1 MAQLPVVRRTVA
13 IAVAAALLLPAV
25 GARRAEAATLSL
37 RSSAVT
43 VAEGATFTVRLSVNT
58 QGKAIN
64 NAEAT
69 ITYPRDILEAVSAS
83 RGGSIFRLWIIEP
96 SISSGSGTVSLN
108 GGIPTPGF
116 TGSGELAS
124 VTFRARRA
132 GTATIGISGAAVR
145 ENDGLGTDILT
156 GAGGVTV
163 TVTAA
168 EEQPERA
175 EPPEEE
181 PTVSAG
187 GLTVWSPTHPN
198 QGTWYTAR
206 DVVVGWTAP
215 AGSRAL
221 QVALDESPSGG
232 TTRSLSAEVSE
243 RSYDDVADGIWYFHV
258 RAQTSRGW
266 TGVVT
271 FPIRIDATAPEN
283 VSVSVGTT
291 AEGYPG
297 LQLSADDATSG
308 VQYYEV
314 QVDGQAPQHVPAE
327 LAKQPVAVA
336 GLTPGQHVVTVT
348 AFDNAGNRSDREE
361 TLLVLPTVAPKIS
374 TQVVRGRIVVA
385 GTTVYP
391 NSTVTVALRAPS
403 GELVSTDVLAD
414 GEGKFSYRSKRIRRA
429 GSYQVW
435 AKVTVAISGPAS
447 DAAQLQVGRVG
458 LAAWLRSPLPYL
470 VALLLAA
477 AYFAVWNLRRYLRL
491 RRLRRQPADA
501 PTRGRRRI

>member
-1 MAQLPVVRRTVA
+1 MARTPLVRSLFS
-13 IAVAAALLLPAV
+13 AVAAALLVSPALAALPV
-25 GARRAEAATLSL
+25 RAATLGL
-37 RSSAVT
+37 RSSSAT

-69 ITYPRDILEAVSAS
+69 ITYPRDLVEAVSAS
-83 RGGSIFRLWIIEP
+83 RGGSIFRLWIVEP
-96 SISSGSGTVSLN
+96 SISAGSGTVTLN

-116 TGSGELAS
+116 SGSGELAS

-163 TVTAA
+163 TITPA

-175 EPPEEE
+175 EPPQEE
-181 PTVSAG
+181 PVAAA

-206 DVVVGWTAP
+206 NVVLGWNAP
-215 AGSRAL
+215 AGTRAM
-221 QVALDESPSGG
+221 QVAFDESPSGG
-232 TTRSLSAEVSE
+232 TTRSLPAETAE

-258 RAQTSRGW
+258 RAQTSQGW
-266 TGVVT
+266 TRVTT
-271 FPIRIDATAPEN
+271 FPVRIDATAPQN
-283 VSVSVGTT
+283 VSVDAATT
-291 AEGYPG
+291 EDGRPG
-297 LQLSADDATSG
+297 LSLRADDETSG

-314 QVDGQAPQHVPAE
+314 QVDGQPPQHIPAE
-327 LAKQPVAVA
+327 LAKHAVAVG
-336 GLTPGQHVVTVT
+336 GLTPGQRLVTVS
-348 AFDNAGNRSDREE
+348 AYDNAGNRSDREE
-361 TLLVLPTVAPKIS
+361 SLLFLPTVPPKIS
-374 TQVVRGRIVVA
+374 YVVSRGRIVVT

-391 NSTVTVALRAPS
+391 NSTVTVALRSPS
-403 GELVSTDVLAD
+403 GELVSTDVPAD
-414 GEGKFSYRSKRIRRA
+414 GEGRFSYRSARLRRA

-447 DAAQLQVGRVG
+447 DAMQVQVGKVG
-458 LAAWLRSPLPYL
+458 IGMWLRSPLPYL
-470 VALLLAA
+470 VVLLLAA
-477 AYFAVWNLRRYLRL
+477 AYFAVWNLRRYMRL